1 MNSLVDPALIDKLYE
16 AGAAGGQVE
25 LVIRGICCL
34 RPGVPGLS
42 ETISVKSIVGRFL
55 EHSRIWCFGNGE
67 ARPNWGA
74 DVYVSSADWMQRNFD
89 RRVEYMLKIENTRP
103 EEHTSELQSLMRS
116 SYADFCRKKKTH
128 T

>member
-16 AGAAGGQVE
+16 AGAAGVQVE

-55 EHSRIWCFGNGE
+55 AHSRIWCFGNGE
-67 ARPNWGA
+67 ALPNRGA
-74 DVYVSSADWMQRNFD
+74 DVYDSSRS
-89 RRVEYMLKIENTRP
+89 
-103 EEHTSELQSLMRS
+103 EEHTSALQSLMRS
-116 SYADFCRKKKTH
+116 PYAGF
-128 T
+128 